1 MVVTFRFGYDPL
13 ECVPHSGLL
22 MPFNFSFL
30 EHLNSRF
37 RDDHVVLPP
46 WLNFAGLVL
55 IYLYAFSKISF
66 ADAFDF
72 VEAIFVIVL
81 LYGFFRYGGTLR
93 SSLPLWLVW
102 ASIAVVLITWVSA
115 QISHPEWAES
125 NPRLEHLARHFLF
138 VLMAFWLAGSERK
151 VLWFFGLALL
161 GLLFSPWSLG
171 GGWGEVMSG
180 LQGERIDFGIRNSQ
194 HTGILFGLAALFLL
208 VFFRRLVLGGRAWLR
223 GVVWLAVL
231 GFCLYVVFATHTR
244 SVPLAFAVLA
254 LIAVFVGLW
263 LLVFRSRYT
272 VALVHH
278 NRVVV
283 ATLLLTVSVAVVAL
297 TAFFATMDQ
306 AGDSG
311 YQRLVDDVE
320 MLAQARSGDLSELPR
335 TSMGY
340 RVVSWRA
347 AVDWF
352 AQRPITGWGGNAGG
366 LVIQHTDWLQAYI
379 GDFSLGHLHNSY
391 VEVLVRYGLLG
402 FSIYLVL
409 MVWTARGAHKAWKNG
424 NMPGD
429 FLVFFLVFFVFWAI
443 VNLFESYM
451 FYGTG
456 VYVFNL
462 VMAALLSFIWAD
474 RKRLEKDG
482 PVLATDAAVP
492 GGKVAG

>member
-1 MVVTFRFGYDPL
+1 MVATCRFGYDPC
-13 ECVPHSGLL
+13 ECVPRPGPL
-22 MPFNFSFL
+22 MPLNFSFL
-30 EHLNSRF
+30 EHLNSRL

-46 WLNFAGLVL
+46 WLNFAGLAL

-66 ADAFDF
+66 SDAFDF
-72 VEAIFVIVL
+72 VEAVFVIVL
-81 LYGFFRYGGTLR
+81 LYGFFRYGGGLR

-102 ASIAVVLITWVSA
+102 ASIAVVLITWISA
-115 QISHPEWAES
+115 QLSHPEWAES

-151 VLWFFGLALL
+151 ILWFFGLALI

-171 GGWGEVMSG
+171 GGWGEIMSG

-208 VFFRRLVLGGRAWLR
+208 VFFRRLVFGGNVWLR
-223 GVVWLAVL
+223 GGVWLAALV
-231 GFCLYVVFATHTR
+231 FCLYVVFATHTR

-254 LIAVFVGLW
+254 LIAVLVGLW

-272 VALVHH
+272 VALIHH

-283 ATLLLTVSVAVVAL
+283 ATLLLTVSVAAVAL
-297 TAFFATMDQ
+297 TVFFATMDQ

-320 MLAQARSGDLSELPR
+320 MLAQARSGDLSDLPR

-347 AVDWF
+347 ALEWF
-352 AQRPITGWGGNAGG
+352 GQRPVTGWGGNAGG
-366 LVIQHTDWLQAYI
+366 LVIEHTEWLRAYI
-379 GDFSLGHLHNSY
+379 GDLSLGHLHNSY
-391 VEVLVRYGLLG
+391 AELLVRYGLLG
-402 FSIYLVL
+402 FSLYLVL
-409 MVWTARGAHKAWKNG
+409 MVWTAKGAHRAWKNG

-429 FLVFFLVFFVFWAI
+429 FLIFFLVFFVFWTI

-451 FYGTG
+451 FYWTG

-474 RKRLEKDG
+474 RQRLEKDERV
-482 PVLATDAAVP
+482 PAADVVAP
-492 GGKVAG
+492 GGKGA

>member
-1 MVVTFRFGYDPL
+1 MVVTFRFGYDPP

-46 WLNFAGLVL
+46 WLNFAGLML

-66 ADAFDF
+66 SDAFGWI
-72 VEAIFVIVL
+72 EAIFVIAL
-81 LYGFFRYGGTLR
+81 LYGFFRYGGSLR

-102 ASIAVVLITWVSA
+102 ASMAVVLITWVSS
-115 QISHPEWAES
+115 QFSHPDWAES

-151 VLWFFGLALL
+151 ILWFFGLALL
-161 GLLFSPWSLG
+161 GLLLSPWALG
-171 GGWGEVMSG
+171 GGWGEIMSG
-180 LQGERIDFGIRNSQ
+180 LRGERVDFGIRNSQ

-208 VFFRRLVLGGRAWLR
+208 VFFRRLVFGERAWLR
-223 GVVWLAVL
+223 GLVWVAALV
-231 GFCLYVVFATHTR
+231 FCLYSVFATHTR

-254 LIAVFVGLW
+254 LIAVLMGLW
-263 LLVFRSRYT
+263 LLVFRFGRTWAS
-272 VALVHH
+272 VHH
-278 NRVVV
+278 NRMVV
-283 ATLLLTVSVAVVAL
+283 ATLLLTVSIAAVAL

-311 YQRLVDDVE
+311 YKRLVDDVE
-320 MLAQARSGDLSELPR
+320 MLSQARSGDLSSLPR

-347 AVDWF
+347 ALDWF
-352 AQRPITGWGGNAGG
+352 GERPITGWGGNAGG
-366 LVIQHTDWLQAYI
+366 LVIQHTEWLQAYI
-379 GDFSLGHLHNSY
+379 GDLPLGHLHNSY
-391 VEVLVRYGLLG
+391 VELLVRYGFLG

-409 MVWTARGAHKAWKNG
+409 MVWTARGAHRAWKNG
-424 NMPGD
+424 KMPGD

-443 VNLFESYM
+443 VNMFESYM
-451 FYGTG
+451 FYWTG

-462 VMAALLSFIWAD
+462 IMAALLSFIWND
-474 RKRLEKDG
+474 QKGLQKDENVRTSV
-482 PVLATDAAVP
+482 PVAP
-492 GGKVAG
+492 GVQVA

>member
-1 MVVTFRFGYDPL
+1 MVVTCRFGYDPS
-13 ECVPHSGLL
+13 ECVLRPGPL
-22 MPFNFSFL
+22 MPLNFSFL
-30 EHLNSRF
+30 EHLNSRL

-66 ADAFDF
+66 SDAFDF
-72 VEAIFVIVL
+72 VEAVFVIVL
-81 LYGFFRYGGTLR
+81 LYGFFRYGGALR

-102 ASIAVVLITWVSA
+102 ASIAVVLITWISA
-115 QISHPEWAES
+115 QFSHPEWAES

-151 VLWFFGLALL
+151 ILWFFGLALL

-171 GGWGEVMSG
+171 DGWGEIMTG

-208 VFFRRLVLGGRAWLR
+208 VFFRRLVFGGNVWLR
-223 GVVWLAVL
+223 GGVWLAALV
-231 GFCLYVVFATHTR
+231 FCLYVVFATHTR

-254 LIAVFVGLW
+254 LMAVLVGLW
-263 LLVFRSRYT
+263 LLVFRSRYAL
-272 VALVHH
+272 ALVHH

-283 ATLLLTVSVAVVAL
+283 ATLLLTVSVAAVAL

-320 MLAQARSGDLSELPR
+320 MLAQARSGDLSDLPR
-335 TSMGY
+335 TSMGF
-340 RVVSWRA
+340 RVVSWQA
-347 AVDWF
+347 ALEWF
-352 AQRPITGWGGNAGG
+352 GQRPITGWGGNAGG
-366 LVIQHTDWLQAYI
+366 LVIQHTEWLQDYI
-379 GDFSLGHLHNSY
+379 GDLSLGHLHNSY
-391 VEVLVRYGLLG
+391 FEVLVRYGLLG
-402 FSIYLVL
+402 FSLYLVL
-409 MVWTARGAHKAWKNG
+409 MIWTAKGAHRAWKNG

-429 FLVFFLVFFVFWAI
+429 FLIFFLVFFVFWTI

-451 FYGTG
+451 FYWTG

-474 RKRLEKDG
+474 RQRLEKNERV
-482 PVLATDAAVP
+482 PAADVVAP
-492 GGKVAG
+492 GGKGA